1 MLDECYSRWQSSKY
15 CWPCLCSYFWC
26 CCWVRPDCVQTTP
39 SSPLGDMIYSS
50 NAKGLRELRLLVSLV
65 ISWFVV
71 IVISY
76 LWFLRLNFRI
86 EICLSI
92 ISKLLRPKWNL
103 KILRKR
109 WWCFKEWLGALGVH
123 SGQLFVCIHT
133 ALESVLVEAF
143 TCE

>member
-1 MLDECYSRWQSSKY
+1 M
-15 CWPCLCSYFWC
+15 
-26 CCWVRPDCVQTTP
+26 QTTP

-92 ISKLLRPKWNL
+92 ISKLLRPK
-103 KILRKR
+103 
-109 WWCFKEWLGALGVH
+109 
-123 SGQLFVCIHT
+123 
-133 ALESVLVEAF
+133 
-143 TCE
+143 

>member
-1 MLDECYSRWQSSKY
+1 
-15 CWPCLCSYFWC
+15 
-26 CCWVRPDCVQTTP
+26 
-39 SSPLGDMIYSS
+39 MIYSS

-92 ISKLLRPKWNL
+92 ISKLLRPK
-103 KILRKR
+103 
-109 WWCFKEWLGALGVH
+109 
-123 SGQLFVCIHT
+123 
-133 ALESVLVEAF
+133 
-143 TCE
+143 